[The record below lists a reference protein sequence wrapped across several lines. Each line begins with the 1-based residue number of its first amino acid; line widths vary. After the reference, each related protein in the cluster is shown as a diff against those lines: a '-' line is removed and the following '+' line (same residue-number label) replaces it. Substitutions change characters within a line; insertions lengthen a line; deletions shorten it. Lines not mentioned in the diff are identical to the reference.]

1 MLGNGN
7 FTSEIQ
13 VELNMDEV
21 TSARESYDKDGVVR
35 AETQQQSQSTATAP
49 ALGIPGVLSN
59 TPPSATQAQP
69 GAPQGTAPQNGA
81 APPSSGE
88 SSSSRT
94 YALGRE
100 VSVANTTPGGI
111 KRLSVGRQ
119 SNRL

>member
-49 ALGIPGVLSN
+49 SLGIPGVLSN
-59 TPPSATQAQP
+59 TPHSATQAQP
-69 GAPQGTAPQNGA
+69 EFGRASCRERVCQYV
-81 APPSSGE
+81 
-88 SSSSRT
+88 SSS
-94 YALGRE
+94 L
-100 VSVANTTPGGI
+100 VAVLLKP
-111 KRLSVGRQ
+111 KRRQ
-119 SNRL
+119 VFKQ